1 MYFSVYISMSIYMYL
16 CMPTRTFSVTKW
28 CKNGCFDRGRTSH
41 NHRVYFVAVP
51 PCKWTKYIP
60 LCCRFP
66 RGSWR
71 WGGKHGGQPQPI
83 RRRGRGLGPGWLG
96 GGWQLQP
103 PCLHAAVQWRWA
115 RGRGSGCFTEKDV
128 TLSKARNRNGASV
141 MQHFHRSPILQLGLL
156 PSGLF
161 TLFCE
166 KVMRKVASS

>member
-1 MYFSVYISMSIYMYL
+1 MVVLTEEEHPIIIVCISWQCL
-16 CMPTRTFSVTKW
+16 LVNELK
-28 CKNGCFDRGRTSH
+28 
-41 NHRVYFVAVP
+41 
-51 PCKWTKYIP
+51 KYIP

-83 RRRGRGLGPGWLG
+83 RRRGRGLGPGRLG

-115 RGRGSGCFTEKDV
+115 RGRGSGCFAEKDV

-141 MQHFHRSPILQLGLL
+141 MQHFHRSPMLQLGLL

-166 KVMRKVASS
+166 KLWEKLRQVKCLSSMGSIVIL